1 MLCASLN
8 KTLPSFQYECNNIII
23 HFSCLDVWA
32 FVYLKILLKFSYFL
46 QGVYLFIYFTAHGV
60 SKIVM
65 YMNLSLKQGI
75 FNTHDAMNYKTS
87 DSHSYLHYRSCH
99 NPSTKNSRPI
109 PFSQFLGC
117 LCSDDANFAEKAD
130 EMTDFFNNRHNL
142 IILMSLIKN
151 VIYRACF
158 ANIIGLPVP
167 FLCSNY
173 KIIEQEMNKY
183 LFSDIVTPFYLYR
196 ILTYFW
202 IGSDDVIVIL
212 YS

>member
-1 MLCASLN
+1 
-8 KTLPSFQYECNNIII
+8 
-23 HFSCLDVWA
+23 
-32 FVYLKILLKFSYFL
+32 
-46 QGVYLFIYFTAHGV
+46 
-60 SKIVM
+60 M

-99 NPSTKNSRPI
+99 NPSTKNSI

-158 ANIIGLPVP
+158 SNIIGLPGHRNKRKPVLEITKM
-167 FLCSNY
+167 FHFY
-173 KIIEQEMNKY
+173 VQIIKLLNKK
-183 LFSDIVTPFYLYR
+183 
-196 ILTYFW
+196 
-202 IGSDDVIVIL
+202 
-212 YS
+212 